1 MSALVKT
8 TLSDQYSAA
17 QTGPAGFGPL
27 VAPAPKPADQFRRA
41 VMTMVLVLY
50 PAMATAAVV
59 IAALVFSG
67 AQPIV

>member
-8 TLSDQYSAA
+8 TALEQHAA
-17 QTGPAGFGPL
+17 TQAGTAGFGPL